1 MCAKLRELRLRQAY
15 AAIPQ
20 LTPTTSRI
28 PSRIL
33 TILKTY
39 DTLETYETF
48 ENPNNFK
55 TLSVRHR
62 R

>member
-20 LTPTTSRI
+20 LTPTTSKM
-28 PSRIL
+28 PSK
-33 TILKTY
+33 TQTATLKTY

-48 ENPNNFK
+48 ENHDNFE
-55 TLSVRHR
+55 T
-62 R
+62 